1 MYCESIEATELMYDF
16 WMGVA
21 FLITIVVLCLLPLV
35 YMIAK
40 KRGWTE

>member
-1 MYCESIEATELMYDF
+1 MNCESLEATKLMYEF
-16 WMGVA
+16 WSGVA
-21 FLITIVVLCLLPLV
+21 MLITLVALCLLPLV